1 MIQRPPGGVGPGR
14 PFSAILSTQG
24 VDQREVA
31 PQRCRALCFGI
42 SISPL
47 RPKRTGEG
55 RRGPYAAPLAI
66 FFGCA
71 KRGCPLTAAPTAGA
85 ESKPDSEQLAPAV
98 RRLDGS
104 PTTPSAL
111 IPNFGCTQLQRRSQ
125 RQIPRAVIG
134 PKLMSRTQYGPADAR
149 RRLMRYRLA
158 HDFWAAAPTWEEE
171 EFVSIA

>member
-66 FFGCA
+66 F
-71 KRGCPLTAAPTAGA
+71 LAAP
-85 ESKPDSEQLAPAV
+85 
-98 RRLDGS
+98 
-104 PTTPSAL
+104 SAAAHSLLRPQPVPKASL
-111 IPNFGCTQLQRRSQ
+111 IPNNSLLPLGAWMA
-125 RQIPRAVIG
+125 RQP
-134 PKLMSRTQYGPADAR
+134 
-149 RRLMRYRLA
+149 
-158 HDFWAAAPTWEEE
+158 
-171 EFVSIA
+171 